1 MHYSNP
7 DSLIDATKRPLARH
21 HAYRLLSSLFLD
33 GLTAVSLPTVQQI
46 PQLGDT
52 LPNDINL
59 DATAATHQHLFGF
72 NIFPYESIF
81 LDPSGLLGG
90 LATDAVLNSY
100 SQAGFTPSPDSAS
113 PDHIG
118 NELDMMA
125 HLAGAEADAWED
137 DLPIV
142 AENMQRLQRE
152 FLQSHL
158 LRWLFPFVVTVQR
171 QDDPFF
177 AAVAQLTFELVSDH
191 AQELGQTG
199 LQPKVTQDLSGLDL
213 PIAPALMDDDK
224 TSLRDIAEFIVTP
237 PYSGVYL
244 GRDDVG
250 RLAREI
256 ELPRGFGGRD
266 QMLLN
271 LIRTA
276 VQYKTIPTLIDNLRA
291 ELGEWSGEYTAVF
304 AQYPHIAPFIAPWQT
319 HCQQTDQLLTDIA
332 TQIETIAQEDE

>member
-1 MHYSNP
+1 MDYSNP
-7 DSLIDATKRPLARH
+7 DSLIDANKRPLAQH
-21 HAYRLLSSLFLD
+21 HAYRLLSTLFLD
-33 GLTAVSLPTVQQI
+33 GLTAVSLPTIQQV
-46 PQLGDT
+46 PELANA
-52 LPNDINL
+52 LPAEINF
-59 DATAATHQHLFGF
+59 DEAAASHQHLFGF

-81 LDPSGLLGG
+81 LDPSRLLGG

-125 HLAGAEADAWED
+125 HLTGAEADAWED

-142 AENMQRLQRE
+142 AQNMQRLQHE

-158 LRWLFPFVVTVQR
+158 LRWIFPFVVSVRR
-171 QDDPFF
+171 QNDPFF

-191 AQELGQTG
+191 AQQLDLTG
-199 LQPKVTQDLSGLDL
+199 SDL
-213 PIAPALMDDDK
+213 PIAPALLDDDK
-224 TSLRDIAEFIVTP
+224 TSLRDIVEFVVTP
-237 PYSGVYL
+237 PYSGVYW

-276 VQYKTIPTLIDNLRA
+276 VQYKTIPTLISNLQA
-291 ELGEWSGEYTAVF
+291 ELGEWDKEYTAVL
-304 AQYPHIAPFIAPWQT
+304 QEHPHLVPFIGIWQS
-319 HCQQTDQLLTDIA
+319 HCQQTNELLTEIA
-332 TQIETIAQEDE
+332 VQIETIAQADE

>member
-7 DSLIDATKRPLARH
+7 DSPIDATKRPLARH

-52 LPNDINL
+52 LPDGINL
-59 DATAATHQHLFGF
+59 DDTAAAHQHLFGF

-100 SQAGFTPSPDSAS
+100 SQAGFIPSPDSAS

-125 HLAGAEADAWED
+125 HLTGAEADAWED
-137 DLPIV
+137 NLPIV
-142 AENMQRLQRE
+142 AQNMQRLQRE

-191 AQELGQTG
+191 ASDLAMQDEL
-199 LQPKVTQDLSGLDL
+199 DLDL
-213 PIAPALMDDDK
+213 PIAPALLDDDK

-237 PYSGVYL
+237 PHSGVYV

-276 VQYKTIPTLIDNLRA
+276 VQYKTIPALIDNLRA
-291 ELGEWSGEYTAVF
+291 ELGAWDGEYTAVS
-304 AQYPHIAPFIAPWQT
+304 AEHPHIAPFIAPWQT

-332 TQIETIAQEDE
+332 AQIETIAQEDD

>member
-7 DSLIDATKRPLARH
+7 DSRIDARDARKRPLAQH
-21 HAYRLLSSLFLD
+21 HAYRLLSSLFLE

-46 PQLGDT
+46 PQLADA
-52 LPNDINL
+52 LPDDVNL
-59 DATAATHQHLFGF
+59 DEAAASHQHLFGF

-118 NELDMMA
+118 NELEMMA
-125 HLAGAEADAWED
+125 HLTGAEADAWED
-137 DLPIV
+137 DLPAI

-158 LRWLFPFVVTVQR
+158 LRWLFPFVVSVRR
-171 QDDPFF
+171 QNDPFF
-177 AAVAQLTFELVSDH
+177 TAVVELMFELVSDH
-191 AQELGQTG
+191 VAALAT
-199 LQPKVTQDLSGLDL
+199 QPLLATDL
-213 PIAPALMDDDK
+213 PIAPALLDDDK

-237 PYSGVYL
+237 PHSGVYV

-250 RLAREI
+250 RLAREV

-276 VQYKTIPTLIDNLRA
+276 VQYKTIPALIGNLRA
-291 ELGEWSGEYTAVF
+291 ELAVWNGEYTAVS
-304 AQYPHIAPFIAPWQT
+304 AQHPHLAPFVAPWQT
-319 HCQQTDQLLTDIA
+319 HCQQTDRLLTDIA
-332 TQIETIAQEDE
+332 AQIETIAQEDV